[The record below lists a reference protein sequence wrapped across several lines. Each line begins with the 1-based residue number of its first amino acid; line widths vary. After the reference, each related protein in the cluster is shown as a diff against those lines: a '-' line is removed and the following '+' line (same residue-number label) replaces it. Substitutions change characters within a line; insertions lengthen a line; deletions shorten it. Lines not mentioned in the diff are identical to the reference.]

1 MLCACE
7 VRELPCVRSR
17 EGPPPLIHL
26 PNSHHCS
33 FYNPQITVFGP
44 IRFICSIMCALYFL
58 AVLTFGFV
66 LIHSPVCSSAHSR
79 DSEDPLLLRPTDG
92 QSPTGHA
99 SRRGRLWQ
107 DCSSERQTE

>member
-1 MLCACE
+1 
-7 VRELPCVRSR
+7 
-17 EGPPPLIHL
+17 
-26 PNSHHCS
+26 
-33 FYNPQITVFGP
+33 
-44 IRFICSIMCALYFL
+44 MCALYFL

-66 LIHSPVCSSAHSR
+66 FIHSLVCSSAHSR